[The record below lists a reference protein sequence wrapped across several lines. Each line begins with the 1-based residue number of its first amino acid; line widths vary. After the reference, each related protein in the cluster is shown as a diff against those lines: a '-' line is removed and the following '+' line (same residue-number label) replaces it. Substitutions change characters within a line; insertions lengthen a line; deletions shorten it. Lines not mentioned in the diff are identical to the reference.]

1 MQSAELMESIRN
13 VMKAESTNKK
23 LSFAGQSL
31 VWFIFFSS
39 VGGVY
44 LAWYANASKI
54 NNAYCDGSNDFSDD
68 LAQTLQQYCGA
79 TDSKVYDV
87 EFLWWAQAG
96 FDSDQTWTDL
106 SEAQNLYGDI
116 IKLSNE
122 ERALGARFSMIY

>member
-44 LAWYANASKI
+44 LAWCANASKI
-54 NNAYCDGSNDFSDD
+54 NNAYCDGSNEFSDD
-68 LAQTLQQYCGA
+68 QAQTLQSYCKA
-79 TDSKVYDV
+79 SDNSVYDI

-96 FDSDQTWTDL
+96 YGDDKTWTEI
-106 SEAQNLYGDI
+106 SEA
-116 IKLSNE
+116 
-122 ERALGARFSMIY
+122 